1 MKKSLPSNVENP
13 RGQFPLLGSE
23 WPVWGCLKFVIKS
36 GRLSYP
42 NSPRHSL
49 VTLGWTSERRLY
61 SSRCP
66 EDDLP
71 IKEQTWLRRSSR
83 ICKWTSFINYVVTVI
98 TFIRPQTTNPPKSC
112 SWSARIHCWIIRFW
126 ISQCWQNAC
135 CSIQTIHSQTLKTYP
150 WRWADWLHF
159 FLFCPSDWW
168 VRVNHSR

>member
-159 FLFCPSDWW
+159 FLFCPSD
-168 VRVNHSR
+168 